1 MLSIG
6 IYWDRI
12 RESEA
17 PKIHVMGWGGIEKKK
32 KKHCRDKKQTNKQKI
47 ILHN

>member
-6 IYWDRI
+6 MYWDRI

-17 PKIHVMGWGGIEKKK
+17 PKIHVMGLGQWDRKEKKE
-32 KKHCRDKKQTNKQKI
+32 T
-47 ILHN
+47 L